1 MSQAAPALSPI
12 GRRAQNRRNL
22 APNKKFPWKKISP
35 QQRRGPD
42 MAEFEQQ
49 EIPFKERRLRSTKLR
64 RGIFLLPSMF
74 TVANLLCGYY
84 AVVACFMG
92 GSDQFDRAAK
102 AIGFA
107 ILFDSLDG
115 RVARMTGTTSEFG
128 VQFDSLADVVSF
140 GVAPALMAYAWG
152 VRSLPGQ
159 GTLAIEQLSQLGWIC
174 CLAFLI
180 CCAWRLAR
188 FNVQGMAPGG
198 SKSFVGLP
206 TPAAAGVIAAFVH
219 GFKTPLHSE
228 GWAMAWLFLTAGLG
242 RLMTCT
248 IRYYSFKDVPWTRRQ
263 RSLTIVLVCLLFV
276 IVLKYSEIVL
286 VIFAAGYAAGGVI
299 LQLVRIIRQRMVS
312 RTA

>member
-1 MSQAAPALSPI
+1 
-12 GRRAQNRRNL
+12 
-22 APNKKFPWKKISP
+22 
-35 QQRRGPD
+35 
-42 MAEFEQQ
+42 MADFDQH
-49 EIPFKERRLRSTKLR
+49 EIPFKERRLRSPKLR
-64 RGIFLLPSMF
+64 RGIFILPAMF
-74 TVANLLCGYY
+74 TSANLLCGYY
-84 AVVACFMG
+84 AVVASFVG
-92 GSDQFDRAAK
+92 GHEQFDHAAK

-140 GVAPALMAYAWG
+140 GVAPALLAYAWG

-159 GTLAIEQLSQLGWIC
+159 DTLAVQQISQIGWIC
-174 CLAFLI
+174 CLLFLI

-198 SKSFVGLP
+198 SKFFVGMP

-219 GFKTPLHSE
+219 GFKMPLQSE
-228 GWAMAWLFLTAGLG
+228 GWAMAWVFLTAGLG
-242 RLMTCT
+242 ALMTST

-263 RSLTIVLVCLLFV
+263 PSLAIVLVCLLFV

-286 VIFAAGYAAGGVI
+286 VVFAASYAAGGVI